1 MIYQLYS
8 YQNKLGKKGLND
20 IIFYTLEKSIKSYR
34 QYAQKQL
41 IMNNFDITID
51 QWLILK
57 SIKENSGLT
66 QQQIGINVFKD
77 YASVTRIIELLVKKN
92 YLQRVAHTDKRRFIL
107 RMTSEAED
115 LMRSIQKVINANRRK
130 ALDGIDE
137 DKLMSLKETLNKIID
152 NCS

>member
-1 MIYQLYS
+1 M
-8 YQNKLGKKGLND
+8 GKKGLND

-107 RMTSEAED
+107 LMTGEAED

-130 ALDGIDE
+130 ALDGIDQE
-137 DKLMSLKETLNKIID
+137 ELKSLKETLNKIID

>member
-1 MIYQLYS
+1 M
-8 YQNKLGKKGLND
+8 GKKGLND

-130 ALDGIDE
+130 ALDGIDQE
-137 DKLMSLKETLNKIID
+137 ELKSLKETLNKIID

>member
-1 MIYQLYS
+1 
-8 YQNKLGKKGLND
+8 LGKKGLND

-92 YLQRVAHTDKRRFIL
+92 YLQRVTHTDKRRFIL
-107 RMTSEAED
+107 RMTNEAED

-137 DKLMSLKETLNKIID
+137 DKLISLKETLNKIID